1 MSTGAHPVSTGA
13 AGPLSGRVA
22 IVTGGATGIGF
33 QIVRRLVGDGA
44 RVILAALT
52 DADVGK
58 ALTRLAQP
66 AEGIAEPAGQ
76 VTGFAGDLS
85 VPGTADRLL
94 AAALSAF
101 GQADICV
108 NNAGGGVIA
117 PTLAHTEETLQ
128 ATVANNLWTALRM
141 CLAVL
146 PYFAERGYGRIISIG
161 AESVRNGLTD
171 HAVYNA
177 AKGGVHGLTTGLARE
192 FARQGIT
199 VNVVAPSYTRT
210 PELDAALA
218 AGRVPERFGQVLA
231 DAIALIPA
239 GRGAEADEVAAAV
252 AFLARED
259 SRFITGQIISVNGG
273 SSMS

>member
-1 MSTGAHPVSTGA
+1 MTS
-13 AGPLSGRVA
+13 PLDGRIA

-33 QIVRRLVGDGA
+33 AIVRRLLADGA
-44 RVILAALT
+44 RIALAGLT
-52 DADVGK
+52 DTDVK
-58 ALTRLAQP
+58 TALGRLGDQP
-66 AEGIAEPAGQ
+66 GR

-85 VPGTADRLL
+85 VPGTADRLIT
-94 AAALSAF
+94 AAVKAF
-101 GQADICV
+101 GQVDICV

-128 ATVANNLWTALRM
+128 ATIGNNLWTTLRM

-146 PYFAERGYGRIISIG
+146 PHMAERGYGRIISIG

-192 FARQGIT
+192 FAAQGIT

-218 AGRVPERFGQVLA
+218 AGRAPERFGQVLA

-259 SRFITGQIISVNGG
+259 SGFITGQILSVNGG

>member
-1 MSTGAHPVSTGA
+1 MT
-13 AGPLSGRVA
+13 GPLDGRVA

-33 QIVRRLVGDGA
+33 RIVRRLADDGA
-44 RVILAALT
+44 RVLLAGLT
-52 DADVGK
+52 DADVK
-58 ALTRLAQP
+58 AALGRLAESP
-66 AEGIAEPAGQ
+66 GR

-85 VPGTADRLL
+85 APGIADQLL
-94 AAALSAF
+94 AATISAF
-101 GQADICV
+101 GHVDVCV
-108 NNAGGGVIA
+108 NNAGGGVIV
-117 PTLAHTEETLQ
+117 PTLAHTEATLQ
-128 ATVANNLWTALRM
+128 ATIGNNLWTTLRT

-146 PYFAERGYGRIISIG
+146 PHFTERGYGRIISIG

-192 FARQGIT
+192 FAGQGIT

-210 PELDAALA
+210 SELDAQLA
-218 AGRVPERFGQVLA
+218 AGQAPPRLTQVLQ

-239 GRGAEADEVAAAV
+239 GRAAEADEVAAAV

-259 SRFITGQIISVNGG
+259 SRFITGQILSVNGG

>member
-1 MSTGAHPVSTGA
+1 M
-13 AGPLSGRVA
+13 
-22 IVTGGATGIGF
+22 TGGATGIGLA
-33 QIVRRLVGDGA
+33 IVRRLLDDGA
-44 RVILAALT
+44 RLLLAGLTEADVTAALERL
-52 DADVGK
+52 DA
-58 ALTRLAQP
+58 
-66 AEGIAEPAGQ
+66 PAGR

-85 VPGTADRLL
+85 APGAADRLV
-94 AAALSAF
+94 ATTLSAF
-101 GQADICV
+101 GQVDICV

-128 ATVANNLWTALRM
+128 ATIANNLWTTLRM

-146 PYFAERGYGRIISIG
+146 PHLAERGYGRIISIG

-192 FARQGIT
+192 FAGQGIT

-218 AGRVPERFGQVLA
+218 AGRAPERFGTVLG

-259 SRFITGQIISVNGG
+259 SRFITGQILSVNGG

>member
-1 MSTGAHPVSTGA
+1 MSAPVP
-13 AGPLSGRVA
+13 GPLAGRVA

-33 QIVRRLVGDGA
+33 QISRRLLADGA
-44 RVILAALT
+44 RLMLAGLTEDEVIAAL
-52 DADVGK
+52 G
-58 ALTRLAQP
+58 RLA
-66 AEGIAEPAGQ
+66 EPDGR
-76 VTGFAGDLS
+76 VSSFVGDLS
-85 VPGTADRLL
+85 APGTGDDLVDSAL
-94 AAALSAF
+94 AAF
-101 GQADICV
+101 GQIDVLV

-117 PTLAHTEETLQ
+117 PTLDHTEETLQ
-128 ATVANNLWTALRM
+128 ATIGNNLWTALRM
-141 CLAVL
+141 CRAVL
-146 PYFAERGYGRIISIG
+146 PHFVQRGYGRIISIG

-192 FARQGIT
+192 FAGHGIT

-210 PELDAALA
+210 SELDAALA
-218 AGRVPERFGQVLA
+218 AGRAPGRLEKVLG
-231 DAIALIPA
+231 DAVELIPM

-259 SRFITGQIISVNGG
+259 SRFITGQILSVNGG

>member
-1 MSTGAHPVSTGA
+1 MKAGRGLTKDKNGSGPAIADKTNSRWYIDGFSDQVFSFGNKENPKIAAGLQVADGLLERIGDIGA
-13 AGPLSGRVA
+13 AV
-22 IVTGGATGIGF
+22 GGDREF
-33 QIVRRLVGDGA
+33 VGSKID
-44 RVILAALT
+44 
-52 DADVGK
+52 
-58 ALTRLAQP
+58 
-66 AEGIAEPAGQ
+66 
-76 VTGFAGDLS
+76 
-85 VPGTADRLL
+85 
-94 AAALSAF
+94 
-101 GQADICV
+101 
-108 NNAGGGVIA
+108 GGGVIR
-117 PTLAHTEETLQ
+117 PTLAHTERSLRATLD
-128 ATVANNLWTALRM
+128 NNLWTTLRT

-146 PYFAERGYGRIISIG
+146 PHMTERGYGRIISIG

-192 FARQGIT
+192 FAGHGIT

-218 AGRVPERFGQVLA
+218 AGRAPDRFGQVLG
-231 DAIALIPA
+231 DAIGLIPV

-259 SRFITGQIISVNGG
+259 SRFITGQILSVNGG

>member
-1 MSTGAHPVSTGA
+1 VSTGA

-22 IVTGGATGIGF
+22 IVTGGATGIGLA
-33 QIVRRLVGDGA
+33 IVRRLVDDGA
-44 RVILAALT
+44 RVVLAGLT

-66 AEGIAEPAGQ
+66 PEGIVEPAGQ

-108 NNAGGGVIA
+108 NSAGGGVIA

-128 ATVANNLWTALRM
+128 ATVGNNLWTALRM

-218 AGRVPERFGQVLA
+218 AGRAPERFGQVLA

>member
-1 MSTGAHPVSTGA
+1 VTA
-13 AGPLSGRVA
+13 PLDGRVA

-33 QIVRRLVGDGA
+33 AIVRRLLRDGA
-44 RVILAALT
+44 RLVLAGLTDSDVEAALS
-52 DADVGK
+52 
-58 ALTRLAQP
+58 RLG
-66 AEGIAEPAGQ
+66 ETSER

-85 VPGTADRLL
+85 RPGEAERVLG
-94 AAALSAF
+94 AALSPY
-101 GQADICV
+101 GKIDILV

-128 ATVANNLWTALRM
+128 ATISNNLWTTLRM

-146 PYFAERGYGRIISIG
+146 PHFAGRGYGRIISIG

-192 FARQGIT
+192 FADRGIT

-210 PELDAALA
+210 SELDATLA
-218 AGRVPERFGQVLA
+218 SGRVPPRLARVLD

-259 SRFITGQIISVNGG
+259 SRFITGQILSVNGG
-273 SSMS
+273 SSMG

>member
-1 MSTGAHPVSTGA
+1 VS
-13 AGPLSGRVA
+13 GPLDGRVA
-22 IVTGGATGIGF
+22 VVTGGATGIGF
-33 QIVRRLVGDGA
+33 AIVRRLLADGA
-44 RVILAALT
+44 RIVLAGLT
-52 DADVGK
+52 DSDVDT
-58 ALTRLAQP
+58 ALGRLGDQA
-66 AEGIAEPAGQ
+66 ARG
-76 VTGFAGDLS
+76 TGFAGDLS

-94 AAALSAF
+94 AAAVEAF
-101 GQADICV
+101 GQVDICV

-117 PTLAHTEETLQ
+117 PTLAHTEATLQ
-128 ATVANNLWTALRM
+128 ATIGNNLWTTLRT

-146 PYFAERGYGRIISIG
+146 PHMSERGYGRIISIG

-192 FARQGIT
+192 FAGHGIT
-199 VNVVAPSYTRT
+199 VNAVAPSYTRT
-210 PELDAALA
+210 PELDEALA
-218 AGRVPERFGQVLA
+218 AGRAPGRFGQVLA

-259 SRFITGQIISVNGG
+259 SRFITGQILSVNGG

>member
-1 MSTGAHPVSTGA
+1 VT
-13 AGPLSGRVA
+13 GPLDGRVA
-22 IVTGGATGIGF
+22 VVTGGATGIGF
-33 QIVRRLVGDGA
+33 AIVRRLLADGA
-44 RVILAALT
+44 RIVLAGLT
-52 DADVGK
+52 DADVETAFG
-58 ALTRLAQP
+58 RLSDQ
-66 AEGIAEPAGQ
+66 AGRG
-76 VTGFAGDLS
+76 TGFAGDLS
-85 VPGTADRLL
+85 VPGTADRLI
-94 AAALSAF
+94 AAAIETF
-101 GQADICV
+101 GQVDICV

-117 PTLAHTEETLQ
+117 PTLDHTEATLQ
-128 ATVANNLWTALRM
+128 ATIGNNLWTTLRT

-146 PYFAERGYGRIISIG
+146 PHMAGRGYGRIISIG

-192 FARQGIT
+192 FAGHGIT

-218 AGRVPERFGQVLA
+218 AGRAPGRFGQVLA
-231 DAIALIPA
+231 DAIAFIPA

-259 SRFITGQIISVNGG
+259 SGFITGQILSVNGG

>member
-1 MSTGAHPVSTGA
+1 M
-13 AGPLSGRVA
+13 AGPLRERVA

-33 QIVRRLVGDGA
+33 AIVRRLLEDGA
-44 RVILAALT
+44 QVVLAGLT
-52 DADVGK
+52 DVDVEK
-58 ALTRLAQP
+58 ALARLASP
-66 AEGIAEPAGQ
+66 PSGQ

-85 VPGTADRLL
+85 VPGIADRLV
-94 AAALSAF
+94 AAALDAF
-101 GQADICV
+101 GRADICV

-128 ATVANNLWTALRM
+128 ATIANNLWTTLRM

-146 PYFAERGYGRIISIG
+146 PHMAEQGYGRIISIG

-192 FARQGIT
+192 FADRGIT
-199 VNVVAPSYTRT
+199 VNVVAPSYTQT
-210 PELDAALA
+210 PELDARLA
-218 AGRVPERFGQVLA
+218 AGQAPPRFGRVLD
-231 DAIALIPA
+231 DAIGLIPI
-239 GRGAEADEVAAAV
+239 GRGATADEVAAAA

-259 SRFITGQIISVNGG
+259 SRFITGQVMSVNGG

>member
-1 MSTGAHPVSTGA
+1 VSGQQKPDGRDD
-13 AGPLSGRVA
+13 GPLGSRVA

-33 QIVRRLVGDGA
+33 DICRRLLADGA
-44 RVILAALT
+44 RLLLAGLT
-52 DADVGK
+52 DADVS
-58 ALTRLAQP
+58 AAIARLGEAT
-66 AEGIAEPAGQ
+66 GQ
-76 VTGFAGDLS
+76 ADTGRVSGFAGDLS
-85 VPGTADRLL
+85 VPGVADDLL
-94 AAALSAF
+94 AHALSTF
-101 GQADICV
+101 GKIDILV

-117 PTLAHTEETLQ
+117 PTLAHTEETMQ
-128 ATVANNLWTALRM
+128 ATLANNLWTTLRM
-141 CLAVL
+141 CRAVL
-146 PYFAERGYGRIISIG
+146 PHFVQRGYGRIVSVG

-192 FARQGIT
+192 FAGDGIT

-210 PELDAALA
+210 SALDAALA
-218 AGRVPERFGQVLA
+218 AGRAPERFGKVLG
-231 DAIALIPA
+231 DAIALIPV

-259 SRFITGQIISVNGG
+259 SRFITGQILSVNGG

>member
-1 MSTGAHPVSTGA
+1 VTA
-13 AGPLSGRVA
+13 PLEGQAA

-33 QIVRRLVGDGA
+33 AIVRRLLADGA
-44 RVILAALT
+44 SVLLAGLTDGDVEAAL
-52 DADVGK
+52 A
-58 ALTRLAQP
+58 RL
-66 AEGIAEPAGQ
+66 GEPAGR
-76 VTGFAGDLS
+76 VSGFAGNLS
-85 VPGTADRLL
+85 HPEVAGRLL
-94 AAALSAF
+94 DAGLSAY
-101 GQADICV
+101 GKIEVLV

-117 PTLAHTEETLQ
+117 PTLSHTEQTLQ
-128 ATVANNLWTALRM
+128 ATIDNNLWTTLRM

-146 PYFAERGYGRIISIG
+146 PHFAGRGYGRIISIG

-192 FARQGIT
+192 FAGRGIT

-210 PELDAALA
+210 RELDAALA
-218 AGRVPERFGQVLA
+218 SGQAPPRLLRVLE

-259 SRFITGQIISVNGG
+259 SRFITGQILSVNGG
-273 SSMS
+273 GSMS

>member
-1 MSTGAHPVSTGA
+1 VSGQGASGQGA
-13 AGPLSGRVA
+13 SGQGASRPLAGRAA

-33 QIVRRLVGDGA
+33 AIVRRLLGDGA
-44 RVILAALT
+44 RVLVAGLAGADVAAALGRLAAP
-52 DADVGK
+52 DGQ
-58 ALTRLAQP
+58 LA
-66 AEGIAEPAGQ
+66 
-76 VTGFAGDLS
+76 GFAGDLS
-85 VPGTADRLL
+85 VPGAADSLL
-94 AAALSAF
+94 ARALGAF
-101 GQADICV
+101 GQVDICV

-117 PTLAHTEETLQ
+117 PTLAHTEQTLR
-128 ATVANNLWTALRM
+128 ATIDNNLWTTLRM

-146 PYFAERGYGRIISIG
+146 PHMAGRGYGRIISIG

-192 FARQGIT
+192 FAGRGIT

-218 AGRVPERFGQVLA
+218 AGRAPERFGQVLG
-231 DAIALIPA
+231 DAVAAIPL

-259 SRFITGQIISVNGG
+259 SRFITGQILSVNGG

>member
-1 MSTGAHPVSTGA
+1 VT
-13 AGPLSGRVA
+13 GPLDGRVA
-22 IVTGGATGIGF
+22 VVTGGATGIGF
-33 QIVRRLVGDGA
+33 AIVRRLLADGA
-44 RVILAALT
+44 RIVLAGLT
-52 DADVGK
+52 DADVET
-58 ALTRLAQP
+58 ALGRLGDQ
-66 AEGIAEPAGQ
+66 AGRAA
-76 VTGFAGDLS
+76 GFAGDLS
-85 VPGTADRLL
+85 APGTADRLL
-94 AAALSAF
+94 AAAVETF
-101 GQADICV
+101 GQVDICV

-117 PTLAHTEETLQ
+117 PTLAHTEQTLQ
-128 ATVANNLWTALRM
+128 ATIGNNLWTTLRT

-146 PYFAERGYGRIISIG
+146 PHMTGNGYGRIISIG

-192 FARQGIT
+192 FAGHGIT

-218 AGRVPERFGQVLA
+218 AGRAPGRFGQVLA

-239 GRGAEADEVAAAV
+239 GRPGEADEVAAAV
-252 AFLARED
+252 SFLARED
-259 SRFITGQIISVNGG
+259 SGFITGQILSVNGG

>member
-1 MSTGAHPVSTGA
+1 VS
-13 AGPLSGRVA
+13 GPLAPVPLAGRVA

-33 QIVRRLVGDGA
+33 QIVRRLRGDGA
-44 RVILAALT
+44 RVLLAGLTDGDVKAAL
-52 DADVGK
+52 
-58 ALTRLAQP
+58 AQLDQDGP
-66 AEGIAEPAGQ
+66 D

-85 VPGTADRLL
+85 VPGAADSLL
-94 AAALSAF
+94 GAALRAF
-101 GQADICV
+101 GKIDILV

-117 PTLAHTEETLQ
+117 PTLAHTEETMQ
-128 ATVANNLWTALRM
+128 ATISNNLWTTLRM
-141 CLAVL
+141 CRAAL
-146 PYFAERGYGRIISIG
+146 PHFAERGYGRIISIG

-192 FARQGIT
+192 FADRGIT
-199 VNVVAPSYTRT
+199 VNVVAPAYTRT
-210 PELDAALA
+210 AELDLA
-218 AGRVPERFGQVLA
+218 REQGRTPERLEQVLA

-239 GRGAEADEVAAAV
+239 GRGAETDEVAAAV

-259 SRFITGQIISVNGG
+259 ARFITGQILSVNGG

>member
-1 MSTGAHPVSTGA
+1 MSTGT
-13 AGPLSGRVA
+13 AGPLRGRVA
-22 IVTGGATGIGF
+22 IVTGGAAGIGF
-33 QIVRRLVGDGA
+33 TIAQRLLEDGA
-44 RVILAALT
+44 RVVLAGLT

-58 ALTRLAQP
+58 ALARLAGLP
-66 AEGIAEPAGQ
+66 GNAPPGAVA
-76 VTGFAGDLS
+76 GFAGDLS

-94 AAALSAF
+94 AAALGAF

-128 ATVANNLWTALRM
+128 ATIGNNLWTTLRM

-146 PYFAERGYGRIISIG
+146 PHMAEQGYGRIISIG

-199 VNVVAPSYTRT
+199 VNVIAPSYTRT
-210 PELDAALA
+210 QELDAALA
-218 AGRVPERFGQVLA
+218 AGRAPERFGQVLA